1 MAYAQRD
8 AWGLDYIDLYLI
20 HFPVALKYIEPE
32 TLRYP
37 VRITFIPACTTM
49 LSSI

>member
-20 HFPVALKYIEPE
+20 HFPVALKYVDPE
-32 TLRYP
+32 TIRYP
-37 VRITFIPACTTM
+37 VSLPAG
-49 LSSI
+49 IRNNN